1 MTSLDDALAVA
12 TKNNRVC
19 PLQPE
24 WNRLY
29 ELLPDRRRRGAGWE
43 PALPLILAAWHDSP
57 PFMKAIRLRKHIEW
71 AAEHGALQE
80 VHAFME
86 SLPEQAWHHF
96 GE

>member
-1 MTSLDDALAVA
+1 MTNLDEALAVA

-19 PLQPE
+19 PLPPD

-29 ELLPDRRRRGAGWE
+29 ELLPDRRRKGAGWE
-43 PALPLILAAWHDSP
+43 PALPLILAAWHDTP
-57 PFMKAIRLRKHIEW
+57 PLMKAIRLREHIEW
-71 AAEHGALQE
+71 AAEHGALHE